1 MAIPTTFDE
10 FANLLN
16 LLNSTDNVARNNAE
30 SVLDQMDAKIKLSFL
45 LQAMATAQLSVE
57 IRSLA
62 AILARRQL
70 RNHYEK
76 SFEEVSPTDKAQ
88 VKSQLLELMSRETIR
103 EIRLKMAE
111 VVSALAEK
119 QMDAQKDENT
129 VGCQQEWPELCQFIV
144 MNSNSDSSALR
155 ECCLRIL
162 SNVPTVFCSS
172 AVSGEG
178 DVPLTEADKASFQAV
193 CQLLQRGFTDS
204 DIGVKLGACKA
215 FHSVTTNFDDEEF
228 MVHALK
234 TLVPLFLQ
242 TVADS
247 LKADAGDST
256 ALTILVELCD
266 DSADVMRPNLVHILE
281 LCYTILSNESLD
293 ESQRHLA
300 LESMISL
307 SERLPA
313 AMRKAGHRF
322 IDPLCQTML
331 KMMTDLEDEEDWAQ
345 ADEPEEDDEMSN
357 AVTGETSLD
366 RFACALG
373 GKQVLDVIVRLVP
386 QMLRS
391 TNWRERHAGLMAIS
405 ACGEGCHKNMQQV
418 LGSIIDTVTPMLGD
432 PHPRVRY
439 AACNA
444 LGQMSTDF
452 SPKLQKQ
459 HHAKVLPAL
468 MRVLDDTANPR
479 VQSHAAAAMVN
490 FCESCPKSILNNYL
504 EQLVAKL
511 EQVMTARFQDL
522 VAHGKKMVLEQVV
535 TTVAA
540 LADAVEDSFTVHYDR
555 FVPGLKYI
563 IQNAIQ
569 PELRLLRGK
578 TIECLSLIALAV
590 GKERFMPDS
599 REIIELLLKAQTESQ
614 DFSADDPQMSYMI
627 SAWAR
632 ICRLLGP
639 DFQPFLPSVMGP
651 LMKVAASEPECSIY
665 DEDDESIP
673 DEGTGD
679 WTTLKLSDNQ
689 NFAINTSGIEDK
701 ATACNLLVCYAKE
714 IKQGFLPYVEEV
726 ARLMIKLSKFY
737 FSDEVRVA
745 SAEIFPHLLEIAA
758 FNGEAYQRQLWSEI
772 ATTLLRV
779 IDCEPEREV
788 LGDFLLSMANCLKI
802 MGRNALT
809 LDQLNQLGLLIQTV
823 FQTHFEKHEERISKR
838 QDEDYDEEEETR
850 LLSEKDEDE
859 YVLSKL
865 SDIMR
870 SLFITH
876 GAEML
881 PFFQQLLPQITKL
894 LEPNRPW
901 SDFQWGLCFFVDL
914 LEHLGGEQSEI
925 YREHI
930 QQLFLKG
937 TTHPEPDVRQTS
949 CYGVGVAAKLGGLA
963 YVPMLRDMVPVLI
976 HIVED
981 AIKNA
986 PGGASILNVPEE
998 LATSV
1003 ENAVSALG
1011 KIMEYRSDALVGA
1024 GLSVEALLPRWLS
1037 WLPIRYD
1044 EEEVPHVY
1052 GFVCALLEQNHP
1064 QLMSNAMEIIP
1075 HFVYC
1080 LAVSLNCGVLKPE
1093 QPVFHRS
1100 MALVRHVQTNP
1111 DMFNHSLQ
1119 KMSGEERIALEKAL
1133 KTPPPSGNVV

>member
-1 MAIPTTFDE
+1 MSTPNTFEE

-16 LLNSTDNVARNNAE
+16 LLNNPNNDVRNNAE
-30 SVLDQMDAKIKLSFL
+30 GVLDQMDPKVKLSFL
-45 LQAMATAQLSVE
+45 LQAMSTAQLTLD
-57 IRSLA
+57 IRALSA
-62 AILARRQL
+62 VLARRQL
-70 RNHYEK
+70 RNHYDK
-76 SFEEVSPTDKAQ
+76 SFEEVSPTDQAH
-88 VKSQLLELMSRETIR
+88 VKSQLLELMTRETIR
-103 EIRLKMAE
+103 EMRLKMAE
-111 VVSALAEK
+111 VISSLAEK
-119 QMDAQKDENT
+119 QMESSKDET
-129 VGCQQEWPELCQFIV
+129 AGCQREWPELCQFIV
-144 MNSNSDSSALR
+144 VNSNSESSALR

-162 SNVPTVFCSS
+162 GNVPSVFCS
-172 AVSGEG
+172 ATINGEG
-178 DVPLTEADKASFQAV
+178 DGPLSEEDKASLQAV
-193 CQLLQRGFTDS
+193 CQLLQRGFTDPDVTVRLS
-204 DIGVKLGACKA
+204 ACKA
-215 FHSVTTNFDDEEF
+215 FYSVASTFDDSDF
-228 MVHALK
+228 MMQALK
-234 TLVPLFLQ
+234 TLVPHLLQ
-242 TVADS
+242 TVADG
-247 LKADAGDST
+247 LKAEEEDGSG
-256 ALTILVELCD
+256 LTVLVDLCD
-266 DSADVMRPNLVHILE
+266 ECADIIRPNLVPTLE
-281 LCYTILSNESLD
+281 LCFTVLTNEGLD
-293 ESQRHLA
+293 ESHRHLA
-300 LESMISL
+300 LECMISL

-322 IDPLCQTML
+322 IDPLCQAML
-331 KMMTDLEDEEDWAQ
+331 KMMTDLEEEEDWSQ
-345 ADEPEEDDEMSN
+345 LDEPEDDDEQSN

-373 GKQVLDVIVRLVP
+373 GKQVLDVIVRIVP

-418 LGSIIDTVTPMLGD
+418 LGSIIDTVVPMLGD
-432 PHPRVRY
+432 SHARVRY

-459 HHAKVLPAL
+459 HHAKILPTL

-479 VQSHAAAAMVN
+479 VQSHAAAALVN
-490 FCESCPKSILNNYL
+490 FCESCPKNILKSYL
-504 EQLVAKL
+504 DQLVSKL

-522 VAHGKKMVLEQVV
+522 VNLGKKMVLEQVV

-540 LADAVEDSFTVHYDR
+540 LADAVEDAFTPHYDR

-563 IQNAIQ
+563 IQNAVQ
-569 PELRLLRGK
+569 TELRLLRGK
-578 TIECLSLIALAV
+578 TIECISLIALAV
-590 GKERFMPDS
+590 GKERFLPDS
-599 REIIELLLKAQTESQ
+599 GEIIQLLLKAQTENQ
-614 DFSADDPQMSYMI
+614 DFSPDDPQMSYMI

-651 LMKVAASEPECSIY
+651 LMKVAASEPECSLY
-665 DEDDESIP
+665 DEDDENAP

-689 NFAINTSGIEDK
+689 NFAINTSGIEEK

-714 IKQGFLPYVEEV
+714 IKQGFAPYVEEV

-737 FSDEVRVA
+737 FSDEVRMA

-758 FNGEAYQRQLWSEI
+758 SQGEGYQRQLWSEVV
-772 ATTLLRV
+772 TTLLKV

-809 LDQLNQLGLLIQTV
+809 LDQLNQLGLLMQTV

-838 QDEDYDEEEETR
+838 QDEDYDEEEEQR

-865 SDIMR
+865 ADIMR
-870 SLFITH
+870 ALFITH
-876 GAEML
+876 GPEML

-901 SDFQWGLCFFVDL
+901 SDFQWALCFFVDL
-914 LEHLGGEQSEI
+914 LEHLGGEQTEM

-937 TTHPEPDVRQTS
+937 TTHPEADVRQTS
-949 CYGVGVAAKLGGLA
+949 CYGVGIAAKSGGVA
-963 YVPMLRDMVPVLI
+963 YVPFLREMLPVLI
-976 HIVED
+976 HIVEE

-986 PGGASILNVPEE
+986 PGGASVINIPEE

-1003 ENAVSALG
+1003 ENAVSAIG
-1011 KIMEYRSDALVGA
+1011 KIMEYRPEALISA
-1024 GLSVEALLPRWLS
+1024 GLSVDTLLPRWLS

-1052 GFVCALLEQNHP
+1052 GFVCTLLEQNHP
-1064 QLMSNAMEIIP
+1064 QLMGNAMEIIP

-1080 LAVSLNCGVLKPE
+1080 IAVSWHLGVLKTE
-1093 QPVFHRS
+1093 QPIFHRA
-1100 MALVRHVQTNP
+1100 MTLVRHVQINGE
-1111 DMFNHSLQ
+1111 MFNQCLR
-1119 KMSGEERIALEKAL
+1119 KMNDEERVALEKAL
-1133 KTPPPSGNVV
+1133 QVPPTSS